1 LRKRNTVGAIRS
13 AQREI
18 GTTPNIGDIDPAI
31 WAQARE
37 RAAAVHALIAQGAI
51 SQDAAAHLARQWQ
64 VSRSTVWRRIERYR
78 SVGDLT
84 AFLPRRAGRKEGGC
98 LIDSAADEIIQA
110 VARKWW
116 RRSENA
122 TVAEIE
128 PEVVHDCIAQQ
139 LPPPSRAT
147 ISRRLRKLRQD
158 PENFSGEARQ
168 VLRERRRLMKSS
180 YEVAAPLDVVQM
192 DHTVA
197 DVFIVDPESRQCI
210 GRPTL
215 TVAIDVAT
223 RCILGSCLSLE
234 APSALLV
241 ALCMDNAVFPK
252 ENTLATLNLTVDY
265 PMHGLPTALHTD
277 NGQEFHSEA
286 FRRGCDL
293 HNINTIYRPPG
304 TPRFGGHVERLIGT
318 LMRRFRLLPGN
329 TYSDLL
335 KRRPAQAEAKAS
347 LALIDLHRFLLQEIA
362 RYHHQTHRSLGMS
375 PRRAWERGWSEN
387 KGRHQPSVPRN
398 RQKFLLDFLPVRQ
411 RVVGR
416 EGIELFGGLKYASP
430 ELAEHVALH
439 TKRIVR
445 FDPRDISRVYL
456 ECANAAHLVV
466 PWRDRFLAPMS
477 LWEWDALRERN
488 RPVTERGDRERT
500 NTELQRLRS
509 AAPLRK
515 PRALKSRRHAAR
527 AADWHEL
534 QRLQALPSPTVALE
548 ATITVDAEGEALAW
562 EVLE

>member
-1 LRKRNTVGAIRS
+1 M
-13 AQREI
+13 
-18 GTTPNIGDIDPAI
+18 
-31 WAQARE
+31 
-37 RAAAVHALIAQGAI
+37 
-51 SQDAAAHLARQWQ
+51 
-64 VSRSTVWRRIERYR
+64 
-78 SVGDLT
+78 
-84 AFLPRRAGRKEGGC
+84 
-98 LIDSAADEIIQA
+98 
-110 VARKWW
+110 
-116 RRSENA
+116 
-122 TVAEIE
+122 
-128 PEVVHDCIAQQ
+128 AQQ

-147 ISRRLRKLRQD
+147 LSRRLRKLRQD

-192 DHTVA
+192 DHTIA
-197 DVFIVDPESRQCI
+197 DVFIVDPQSRQCI

-223 RCILGSCLSLE
+223 RCILGTCLSLE

-335 KRRPAQAEAKAS
+335 KRRPAQAEAKAT
-347 LALIDLHRFLLQEIA
+347 LTLIDLQRFLLQEIA

-387 KGRHQPSVPRN
+387 KGQHQPSVPRN
-398 RQKFLLDFLPVRQ
+398 RQKFLLDFLPVRR

-430 ELAEHVALH
+430 ELAEHVSLH
-439 TKRIVR
+439 TKRVVR

-456 ECANAAHLVV
+456 ECANAAHLMV
-466 PWRDRFLAPMS
+466 PWRDRFLSPMS
-477 LWEWDALRERN
+477 LWEWQALRERH
-488 RPVTERGDRERT
+488 RRVTERGDRERT

-509 AAPLRK
+509 AAPVRN
-515 PRALKSRRHAAR
+515 PGALKARRHAAR
-527 AADWHEL
+527 AAGWHEL

-548 ATITVDAEGEALAW
+548 ATMTVDAQGEALAW